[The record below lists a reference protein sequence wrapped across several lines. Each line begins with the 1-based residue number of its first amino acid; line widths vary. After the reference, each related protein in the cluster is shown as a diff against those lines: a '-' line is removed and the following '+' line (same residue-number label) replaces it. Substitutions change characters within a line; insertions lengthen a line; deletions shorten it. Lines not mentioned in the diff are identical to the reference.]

1 MRTMQRLIDYCENT
15 TSCSEDSQEETRVS
29 QLHALLQHV
38 SDVAEAFGLGISK
51 CLKITLITKRKQQT
65 FHAANDGNKFARL
78 KIYLLILLDII
89 F

>member
-51 CLKITLITKRKQQT
+51 CLKITLITITQKE
-65 FHAANDGNKFARL
+65 NNKPFMQLTMEISLPGLRY
-78 KIYLLILLDII
+78 IY
-89 F
+89 